1 MVETV
6 ATLETVYIIISNNN
20 VTDIGLICSMHVSTD
35 VSTDL
40 TVDTKAWIFLRKDC
54 VDRAGKRK
62 RPRR

>member
-35 VSTDL
+35 VSTGFNCGYESMDL
-40 TVDTKAWIFLRKDC
+40 LRKGLHIC
-54 VDRAGKRK
+54 DRGGR
-62 RPRR
+62 

>member
-1 MVETV
+1 V

-40 TVDTKAWIFLRKDC
+40 TVDTEESIFLGKDC
-54 VDRAGKRK
+54 ISVTVLKKREET
-62 RPRR
+62 